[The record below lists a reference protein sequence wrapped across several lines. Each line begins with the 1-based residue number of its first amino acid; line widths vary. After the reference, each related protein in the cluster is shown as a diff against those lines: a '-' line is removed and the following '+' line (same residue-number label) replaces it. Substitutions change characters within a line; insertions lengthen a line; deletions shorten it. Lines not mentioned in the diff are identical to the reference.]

1 VFPADGPEQNYVVIS
16 YEACQL
22 YGKKYTPKYICP
34 VVTLRTKGSD
44 QADQTAAGSTDVE
57 NYSLCAL
64 LLPVCSRILRLAI
77 TRNWVFI

>member
-1 VFPADGPEQNYVVIS
+1 MFPADGPEQNYVVIS
-16 YEACQL
+16 SEACQL

-34 VVTLRTKGSD
+34 VVTLRTKH
-44 QADQTAAGSTDVE
+44 QADQTAAGSKDVE

>member
-1 VFPADGPEQNYVVIS
+1 MFPADGPEQNYVVIS
-16 YEACQL
+16 SEACQL

-34 VVTLRTKGSD
+34 VVTLRTKH

-64 LLPVCSRILRLAI
+64 LLPVCSRILCLAI